1 MTNANDRWH
10 SNVTIIIVLDWT
22 KLHFDLDLSWQH
34 FLHCR
39 ELIFEPYY
47 FEIYLLFYLKVY
59 NSKRWKC
66 LIENVKIFLAKLI
79 FFIKNELSKEK
90 CPFSSSIF
98 AIYFVSFSIFYPSL
112 KRKRSNRKLSNVT
125 RFLTRSW
132 STFDLR
138 FEKIRAKHFR
148 FPFSFARSSITNHFS
163 EILFRVIDRT
173 RAANYNCSERGGGRE
188 RALSTQAIVAW
199 IFESIPEADVTRHV
213 ILRRPR
219 FNAMNAFPFPVS
231 ASRLSGIPSWN
242 AYYVARYARVV
253 LENGITGWI
262 NSLVEKNLLRER
274 FSRSGHKDWFLIGIN
289 ILSVERVIG
298 RIGIF

>member
-59 NSKRWKC
+59 NSKGWKC

-98 AIYFVSFSIFYPSL
+98 AIYFVRIVFHFLPLVKTKEKQSKVIERDTISHSILIHVWSSIREDPSETLSISFLLRSIKYHEPFLRDLVPRY
-112 KRKRSNRKLSNVT
+112 RSN
-125 RFLTRSW
+125 
-132 STFDLR
+132 
-138 FEKIRAKHFR
+138 
-148 FPFSFARSSITNHFS
+148 P
-163 EILFRVIDRT
+163 
-173 RAANYNCSERGGGRE
+173 
-188 RALSTQAIVAW
+188 
-199 IFESIPEADVTRHV
+199 
-213 ILRRPR
+213 RR
-219 FNAMNAFPFPVS
+219 
-231 ASRLSGIPSWN
+231 
-242 AYYVARYARVV
+242 
-253 LENGITGWI
+253 
-262 NSLVEKNLLRER
+262 
-274 FSRSGHKDWFLIGIN
+274 
-289 ILSVERVIG
+289 
-298 RIGIF
+298 

>member
-10 SNVTIIIVLDWT
+10 PNVTIIIVLDWT

-98 AIYFVSFSIFYPSL
+98 AIYFVFHFLLLVKTKEKQSKVIERDTISLDLDPRLIFDSRRSERNTFDFLSPSL
-112 KRKRSNRKLSNVT
+112 DQVSRTISPRSCSALSIEPAP
-125 RFLTRSW
+125 L
-132 STFDLR
+132 
-138 FEKIRAKHFR
+138 III
-148 FPFSFARSSITNHFS
+148 ARN
-163 EILFRVIDRT
+163 EGAVERGLFRPKQ
-173 RAANYNCSERGGGRE
+173 S
-188 RALSTQAIVAW
+188 
-199 IFESIPEADVTRHV
+199 
-213 ILRRPR
+213 
-219 FNAMNAFPFPVS
+219 
-231 ASRLSGIPSWN
+231 
-242 AYYVARYARVV
+242 
-253 LENGITGWI
+253 
-262 NSLVEKNLLRER
+262 
-274 FSRSGHKDWFLIGIN
+274 
-289 ILSVERVIG
+289 
-298 RIGIF
+298 

>member
-10 SNVTIIIVLDWT
+10 PNVTIIIVLDWT

-98 AIYFVSFSIFYPSL
+98 AIYFVSFSIFYPL

-125 RFLTRSW
+125 RFHSILIHVW
-132 STFDLR
+132 
-138 FEKIRAKHFR
+138 
-148 FPFSFARSSITNHFS
+148 SSIREDPS
-163 EILFRVIDRT
+163 ET
-173 RAANYNCSERGGGRE
+173 
-188 RALSTQAIVAW
+188 LSIS
-199 IFESIPEADVTRHV
+199 F
-213 ILRRPR
+213 
-219 FNAMNAFPFPVS
+219 
-231 ASRLSGIPSWN
+231 
-242 AYYVARYARVV
+242 
-253 LENGITGWI
+253 
-262 NSLVEKNLLRER
+262 LLRSIKYHEPFLR
-274 FSRSGHKDWFLIGIN
+274 DLVPRYRSN
-289 ILSVERVIG
+289 PR
-298 RIGIF
+298 R

>member
-10 SNVTIIIVLDWT
+10 PNVTIIIVLDWT

-98 AIYFVSFSIFYPSL
+98 AIYFVFHFLLLVKTKEKQSKVIERDTISLDLDPRLIFDS
-112 KRKRSNRKLSNVT
+112 RRSERNT
-125 RFLTRSW
+125 
-132 STFDLR
+132 
-138 FEKIRAKHFR
+138 
-148 FPFSFARSSITNHFS
+148 FSFARSSITNHFS

-289 ILSVERVIG
+289 ILSVERVTG
-298 RIGIF
+298 RIDIF